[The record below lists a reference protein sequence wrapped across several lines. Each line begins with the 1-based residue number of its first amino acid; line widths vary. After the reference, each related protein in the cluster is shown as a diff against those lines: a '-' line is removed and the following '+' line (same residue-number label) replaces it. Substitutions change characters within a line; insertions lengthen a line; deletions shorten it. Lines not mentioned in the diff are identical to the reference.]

1 MKVKVCQ
8 LKSLLLTLQKVNV
21 MRTFLFL
28 IAISISF
35 FYSCGPS
42 QSTIGSDKRD
52 LGVENDTIH
61 IANEDLEY
69 DIMIVEPGFNSWLI
83 SQPPRGFYGQ
93 SLLESKNRLFVSE
106 YNNRVLNPSRFSRN
120 LYTEQINYDPNVD
133 YGYEVNYLL
142 YNYFVYFQAKYNQR
156 FIGGRN

>member
-1 MKVKVCQ
+1 
-8 LKSLLLTLQKVNV
+8 

-28 IAISISF
+28 ITISISVF
-35 FYSCGPS
+35 FSCGPT
-42 QSTIGSDKRD
+42 QSTIGSDTKD
-52 LGVENDTIH
+52 LGVESDTIH

-106 YNNRVLNPSRFSRN
+106 YNNRVLQPAKYGMN
-120 LYTEQINYDPNVD
+120 LYNEQINYDPNVD

-142 YNYFVYFQAKYNQR
+142 YNYFVYFQEKYNQH